1 MITLTD
7 EQVEQVLQAAGN
19 RWHAVRKA
27 LGINPA
33 QPVAGTME
41 DNPPPQV
48 DVEAVK
54 KPKKRTFM
62 KKKESTNEE

>member
-19 RWHAVRKA
+19 RWYAVRKA

-54 KPKKRTFM
+54 KRKPR
-62 KKKESTNEE
+62 KKKESTDEG